1 MLVLPG
7 ETPVSKEIDHSEVH
21 RMGRILEELYIG
33 DLQPAENRNWDDPE
47 YEVKCEA
54 SLEEVHAFCERLDE
68 ESREAFDTMMENY
81 LELCH
86 MEKTQAFSDGFRI
99 GARMMWEVFG
109 REATGQ
115 SAR

>member
-1 MLVLPG
+1 
-7 ETPVSKEIDHSEVH
+7 
-21 RMGRILEELYIG
+21 MGRILEELYSG

-54 SLEEVHAFCERLDE
+54 SLEEVHAFC
-68 ESREAFDTMMENY
+68 
-81 LELCH
+81 
-86 MEKTQAFSDGFRI
+86 DGFRI